1 MDWGTM
7 ALNNIAI
14 SSQNRI
20 ISNSKQSAKWKQK
33 AALEQNAYTK
43 AIEWLSFHQ
52 AKYISKSLNMRQYG
66 KAPTRKR

>member
-1 MDWGTM
+1 MDWGTL

-20 ISNSKQSAKWKQK
+20 ISNSKQSAKLKQK

-43 AIEWLSFHQ
+43 AIE
-52 AKYISKSLNMRQYG
+52 
-66 KAPTRKR
+66 